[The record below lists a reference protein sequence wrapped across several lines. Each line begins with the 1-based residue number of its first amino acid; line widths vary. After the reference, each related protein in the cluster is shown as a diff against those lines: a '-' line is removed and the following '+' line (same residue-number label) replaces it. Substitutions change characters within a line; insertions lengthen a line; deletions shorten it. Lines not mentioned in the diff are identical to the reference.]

1 MSLFK
6 KQGGKSAIQKGVNM
20 NLKLKLLLV
29 SLSLTLASCQT
40 YDPYTGDRGTSK
52 ATTYGLG
59 AAIICG
65 LIGAGES
72 KKRAR
77 NAAAGCGAI
86 GASIGAYM
94 DTQEKQLRDELLNT
108 GVQIRR
114 EGDSIRLVMPDNI
127 TFDSGRADLRTSFL
141 EVLNSIIKVLNHYPD
156 TKLKIVGHT
165 DSVGSESDNLSL
177 SERRA
182 NAVAQY
188 LISREVSPARVTAYG
203 AGEGFPVATNK
214 SELGRSLN
222 RRVELSILPR
232 NE

>member
-1 MSLFK
+1 
-6 KQGGKSAIQKGVNM
+6 M
-20 NLKLKLLLV
+20 NLKTKLLLI
-29 SLSLTLASCQT
+29 SMSFTLASCQT
-40 YDPYTGDRGTSK
+40 YNAYTGERGTSN
-52 ATTYGLG
+52 ATKYGLG

-86 GASIGAYM
+86 GASVGAYM

-108 GVQIRR
+108 GVQVSRD
-114 EGDSIRLVMPDNI
+114 GNNIRLVMPDNI
-127 TFDSGRADLRTSFL
+127 TFDSGRSDLRPSFL
-141 EVLNSIIKVLNHYPD
+141 EVLNSIVKVLNHYPD

-165 DSVGSESDNLSL
+165 DSVGSEAANLSL

-188 LISREVSPARVTAYG
+188 LISSEVLPNRVTAFG
-203 AGEGFPVATNK
+203 AGERFPIATNNT
-214 SELGRSLN
+214 ELGKSLN

-232 NE
+232 TE